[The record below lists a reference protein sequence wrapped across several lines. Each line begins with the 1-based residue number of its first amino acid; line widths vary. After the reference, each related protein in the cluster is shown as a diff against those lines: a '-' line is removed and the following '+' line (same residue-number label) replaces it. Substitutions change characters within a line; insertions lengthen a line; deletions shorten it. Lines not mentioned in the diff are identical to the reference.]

1 MAAPVKGWSTL
12 ADKQSVEAAPLA
24 ERWPAKTVYAML
36 RKTAAAYPGRPAI
49 SFQIKSGPQDKAETL
64 DWSRLADRVTRAAN
78 LFRGLGIGEG
88 DVVAYLLPNCNEVVL
103 ALLGGA
109 TAGIVN
115 PVNPLL
121 DVAQIAALL
130 RESGAKVLVTLAPFP
145 KSDIASKAHAAVALA
160 PSVETVLEVDLK
172 RYLSPPL
179 SWLIPLIRPKTP
191 RNHSARV
198 LDFNAAL
205 MAEDGAA
212 LSFTEEDGESGG
224 NRVAA
229 YFHTG
234 GTTGMPKIAQ
244 HRQRGMVYNGLIPAL
259 SVATETDVLICP
271 LPLFHVLAAYPI
283 LMACV
288 ASGAHMVMPTPAGYR
303 GEGVMDNF
311 WALVERWGVSFMVM
325 VPTAASALMQRPVK
339 ADVSSLK
346 YALCGSAPL
355 PVELFKRFEKA
366 TGVKIL
372 EGYGMTEAT
381 CIISFNPL
389 QGERKIGSVGLP
401 VPYTDV
407 KILDCE
413 TDGTIRREC
422 APDQI
427 GEICIA
433 SPAVFPGYTDE
444 ARNKGLFAEPGH
456 YLRSGDLGR
465 IDDDGYLWITG
476 RAKDL
481 IIRGG
486 HNIDPAM
493 IEEALAGHPA
503 VAFVG
508 AIGQPDAHSGELPC
522 AYVELADDATVT
534 TEELMAFAR
543 EKVPEGARERGG
555 AKIYRSDGRTA
566 EDRRRQD
573 LQTGFAQDGDHPG
586 LRRGAGQGGDRRRNR
601 GCRGQG
607 PRPGRAG
614 HANGR
619 RWGAGDRR
627 GAGPVHPALGDGRV
641 GRFIGRLL

>member
-1 MAAPVKGWSTL
+1 MAETAQNWSTL
-12 ADKQSVEAAPLA
+12 AEKKSVEAVPLA
-24 ERWPAKTVYAML
+24 ERWPAETVYAML
-36 RKTAAAYPGRPAI
+36 RQTAAAHPRRPAI
-49 SFQIKSGPQDKAETL
+49 SFQIKSGPTDKAETL
-64 DWSRLADRVTRAAN
+64 NWTQLTNMVTRAAN
-78 LFRGLGIGEG
+78 LFRRIGIGEG

-121 DVAQIAALL
+121 DVDQIAALL
-130 RESGAKVLVTLAPFP
+130 RESGAKALVTLAPFP
-145 KSDIASKAHAAVALA
+145 KTDIAQKAHAAVAMA
-160 PSVETVLEVDLK
+160 PSIETVLEVDLK

-179 SWLIPLIRPKTP
+179 SWLIPLIRPKVSYG
-191 RNHSARV
+191 HSARV

-205 MAEDGAA
+205 MAENGAE
-212 LSFTEEDGESGG
+212 LSFKEEDGD
-224 NRVAA
+224 RVAA

-244 HRQRGMVYNGLIPAL
+244 HRQQGMVYNGLIPAM
-259 SVATETDVLICP
+259 SVATEMDVLICP
-271 LPLFHVLAAYPI
+271 LPLFHVLAAYPV

-288 ASGAHMVMPTPAGYR
+288 ASGAHFVMPTPAGYR
-303 GEGVMDNF
+303 GDGVMDNF

-339 ADVSSLK
+339 SDVSSLK

-381 CIISFNPL
+381 CLVSFNPL

-433 SPAVFPGYTDE
+433 GPAVFPGYTDE

-465 IDDDGYLWITG
+465 IDGDGYLWITG

-493 IEEALAGHPA
+493 IEEAMAGHPA

-522 AYVELADDATVT
+522 AYVELADGAAATT
-534 TEELMAFAR
+534 GDLMAFAM
-543 EKVPEGARERGG
+543 EKVPEHAAVPKYIEVMDELPKTAVG
-555 AKIYRSDGRTA
+555 KI
-566 EDRRRQD
+566 
-573 LQTGFAQDGDHPG
+573 FK
-586 LRRGAGQGGDRRRNR
+586 
-601 GCRGQG
+601 
-607 PRPGRAG
+607 
-614 HANGR
+614 
-619 RWGAGDRR
+619 
-627 GAGPVHPALGDGRV
+627 PALRKMAITRIYSAALAEAGIKADIKVVEDKTRGLVARVTPRDGAAEAD
-641 GRFIGRLL
+641 IGAALGQFTPPWEMAL

>member
-1 MAAPVKGWSTL
+1 MAETAQNWSTL
-12 ADKQSVEAAPLA
+12 AEKKSVEAVPLA
-24 ERWPAKTVYAML
+24 ERWPAETVYAML
-36 RKTAAAYPGRPAI
+36 RQTAAAHPRRPAI
-49 SFQIKSGPQDKAETL
+49 SFQIKSGPTDKAETL
-64 DWSRLADRVTRAAN
+64 NWTQLTNMVTRAAN
-78 LFRGLGIGEG
+78 LFRRIGIGEG

-121 DVAQIAALL
+121 DVDQIAALL
-130 RESGAKVLVTLAPFP
+130 RESGAKALVTLAPFP
-145 KSDIASKAHAAVALA
+145 KTDIAQKAHAAVAMA
-160 PSVETVLEVDLK
+160 PSIETVLEVDLK

-179 SWLIPLIRPKTP
+179 SWLIPLIRPKVSYG
-191 RNHSARV
+191 HSARV

-205 MAEDGAA
+205 MAENGAE
-212 LSFTEEDGESGG
+212 LSFKEEDGD
-224 NRVAA
+224 RVAA

-244 HRQRGMVYNGLIPAL
+244 HRQQGMVYNGLIPAM
-259 SVATETDVLICP
+259 SVATEMDVLICP
-271 LPLFHVLAAYPI
+271 LPLFHVLAAYPV

-288 ASGAHMVMPTPAGYR
+288 ASGAHFVMPTPAGYR
-303 GEGVMDNF
+303 GDGVMDNF

-339 ADVSSLK
+339 SDVSSLK

-381 CIISFNPL
+381 CLVSFNPL

-433 SPAVFPGYTDE
+433 GPAVFPGYTDE

-465 IDDDGYLWITG
+465 IDGDGYLWITG

-493 IEEALAGHPA
+493 IEEAMAGHPA

-522 AYVELADDATVT
+522 AYVELADGAAATT
-534 TEELMAFAR
+534 GDLMAFAM
-543 EKVPEGARERGG
+543 EKVPEHAAVPKYIEVMDELPKTAVG
-555 AKIYRSDGRTA
+555 KI
-566 EDRRRQD
+566 
-573 LQTGFAQDGDHPG
+573 FK
-586 LRRGAGQGGDRRRNR
+586 
-601 GCRGQG
+601 
-607 PRPGRAG
+607 
-614 HANGR
+614 
-619 RWGAGDRR
+619 
-627 GAGPVHPALGDGRV
+627 PALRKMAMADIKVVEDKTRGLVARVTPRDGAAEAD
-641 GRFIGRLL
+641 IGAALGQFTPPWEMAL

>member
-1 MAAPVKGWSTL
+1 MAETAQNWSTL
-12 ADKQSVEAAPLA
+12 AEKKSVEAVPLA
-24 ERWPAKTVYAML
+24 ERWPAETVYAML
-36 RKTAAAYPGRPAI
+36 RQTAAAHPRRPAI
-49 SFQIKSGPQDKAETL
+49 SFQIKSGPTDKAETL
-64 DWSRLADRVTRAAN
+64 NWTQLTNMVTRAAN
-78 LFRGLGIGEG
+78 LFRRIGIGEG

-121 DVAQIAALL
+121 DQIAALL
-130 RESGAKVLVTLAPFP
+130 RESGAKALVTLAPFP
-145 KSDIASKAHAAVALA
+145 KTDIAQKAHAAVAMA
-160 PSVETVLEVDLK
+160 PSIETVLEVDLK

-179 SWLIPLIRPKTP
+179 SWLIPLIRPKVSYG
-191 RNHSARV
+191 HSARV

-205 MAEDGAA
+205 MAENGAE
-212 LSFTEEDGESGG
+212 LSFKEEDGD
-224 NRVAA
+224 RVAA

-244 HRQRGMVYNGLIPAL
+244 HRQQGMVYNGLIPAM
-259 SVATETDVLICP
+259 SVATEMDVLICP
-271 LPLFHVLAAYPI
+271 LPLFHVLAAYPV

-288 ASGAHMVMPTPAGYR
+288 ASGAHFVMPTPAGYR
-303 GEGVMDNF
+303 GDGVMDNF

-339 ADVSSLK
+339 SDVSSLK

-381 CIISFNPL
+381 CLVSFNPL

-433 SPAVFPGYTDE
+433 GPAVFPGYTDE
-444 ARNKGLFAEPGH
+444 ARNNGLFAEPGH

-465 IDDDGYLWITG
+465 IDGDGYLWITG

-493 IEEALAGHPA
+493 IEEAMAGHPA

-522 AYVELADDATVT
+522 AYVELADGAAATT
-534 TEELMAFAR
+534 GDLMAFAM
-543 EKVPEGARERGG
+543 EKVPEHAAVPKYIEVMDELPKTAVG
-555 AKIYRSDGRTA
+555 KI
-566 EDRRRQD
+566 
-573 LQTGFAQDGDHPG
+573 FK
-586 LRRGAGQGGDRRRNR
+586 
-601 GCRGQG
+601 
-607 PRPGRAG
+607 
-614 HANGR
+614 
-619 RWGAGDRR
+619 
-627 GAGPVHPALGDGRV
+627 PALRKMAITRIYSAALAEAGIKADIKVVEDKTRGLVARVTPRDGAAEAD
-641 GRFIGRLL
+641 IGAALGQFTPPWEMAL

>member
-1 MAAPVKGWSTL
+1 MSQDRTDWNTL
-12 ADKQSVEAAPLA
+12 AEKQAIEAVPLA
-24 ERWPAKTVYAML
+24 ERWPAETVYAML
-36 RKTAAAYPGRPAI
+36 QKTAEAHPGRPAI
-49 SFQIKSGPQDKAETL
+49 SFQIKSGPKDKAETL
-64 DWSRLADRVTRAAN
+64 DWSALADRVTRTAN

-88 DVVAYLLPNCNEVVL
+88 DVVAYLLPNCNETVM
-103 ALLGGA
+103 ALLGGL
-109 TAGIVN
+109 TAGIVS

-130 RESGAKVLVTLAPFP
+130 RESGARVLVTLAAFP
-145 KSDIASKAHAAVALA
+145 KTDVAQKAHAAVALV
-160 PSVETVLEVDLK
+160 PTVETVLEVDLK

-179 SWLIPLIRPKTP
+179 SWLIPLLRPKLS
-191 RNHSARV
+191 HGHKARV

-205 MAEDGAA
+205 MAEDG
-212 LSFTEEDGESGG
+212 TELGFAEGDGD
-224 NRVAA
+224 RVAA

-244 HRQRGMVYNGLIPAL
+244 HRQRGMIYNGLIPAM
-259 SVATETDVLICP
+259 SVASETDVLICP
-271 LPLFHVLAAYPI
+271 LPLFHVLGAYPI

-325 VPTAASALMQRPVK
+325 VPTAASALMQRPVGS
-339 ADVSSLK
+339 DVSSLK

-355 PVELFKRFEKA
+355 PVELFKRFEQA

-381 CIISFNPL
+381 CIIAFNPL
-389 QGERKIGSVGLP
+389 GGERKIGSVGLP

-413 TDGTIRREC
+413 SDGTVRREC
-422 APDQI
+422 TTGEI

-433 SPAVFPGYTDE
+433 GPAVFPGYTDE
-444 ARNKGLFAEPGH
+444 ARNEGLFAEPGH
-456 YLRSGDLGR
+456 YMRSGDLGR
-465 IDDDGYLWITG
+465 IDADGYVWITG

-522 AYVELADDATVT
+522 AYVELTDGAEATA
-534 TEELMAFAR
+534 EDLLAFAR
-543 EKVPEGARERGG
+543 EKVPEDAAIPKYIEVMDEMPKTAVGKVFKPALRKMAIIRVYGAALAEADIEAGIEVVEDKTRGLVARVTPQNRADE
-555 AKIYRSDGRTA
+555 AKI
-566 EDRRRQD
+566 
-573 LQTGFAQDGDHPG
+573 GDI
-586 LRRGAGQGGDRRRNR
+586 L
-601 GCRGQG
+601 
-607 PRPGRAG
+607 
-614 HANGR
+614 
-619 RWGAGDRR
+619 
-627 GAGPVHPALGDGRV
+627 
-641 GRFIGRLL
+641 GRFTRPWELAG

>member
-372 EGYGMTEAT
+372 EGYGM
-381 CIISFNPL
+381 
-389 QGERKIGSVGLP
+389 R
-401 VPYTDV
+401 
-407 KILDCE
+407 
-413 TDGTIRREC
+413 
-422 APDQI
+422 
-427 GEICIA
+427 
-433 SPAVFPGYTDE
+433 
-444 ARNKGLFAEPGH
+444 
-456 YLRSGDLGR
+456 LGR
-465 IDDDGYLWITG
+465 
-476 RAKDL
+476 
-481 IIRGG
+481 
-486 HNIDPAM
+486 PAG
-493 IEEALAGHPA
+493 ALYG
-503 VAFVG
+503 
-508 AIGQPDAHSGELPC
+508 C
-522 AYVELADDATVT
+522 
-534 TEELMAFAR
+534 
-543 EKVPEGARERGG
+543 
-555 AKIYRSDGRTA
+555 
-566 EDRRRQD
+566 ED
-573 LQTGFAQDGDHPG
+573 PG
-586 LRRGAGQGGDRRRNR
+586 LRNRRHDPARMRPRPDRRDLHRQP
-601 GCRGQG
+601 GCV
-607 PRPGRAG
+607 PRL
-614 HANGR
+614 H
-619 RWGAGDRR
+619 
-627 GAGPVHPALGDGRV
+627 
-641 GRFIGRLL
+641 

>member
-1 MAAPVKGWSTL
+1 MAETAQNWSTL
-12 ADKQSVEAAPLA
+12 AEKKSVEAVPLA
-24 ERWPAKTVYAML
+24 ERWPAETVYAML
-36 RKTAAAYPGRPAI
+36 RQTAAAHPRRPAI
-49 SFQIKSGPQDKAETL
+49 SFQIKSGPTDKAETL
-64 DWSRLADRVTRAAN
+64 NWTQLTNMVTRAAN
-78 LFRGLGIGEG
+78 LFRRIGIGEG

-121 DVAQIAALL
+121 DVDQIAALL
-130 RESGAKVLVTLAPFP
+130 RESGAKALVTLAPFP
-145 KSDIASKAHAAVALA
+145 KTDIAQKAHAAVAMA
-160 PSVETVLEVDLK
+160 PSIETVLEVDLK

-179 SWLIPLIRPKTP
+179 SWLIPLIRPKVSYG
-191 RNHSARV
+191 HSARV

-205 MAEDGAA
+205 MAENGAE
-212 LSFTEEDGESGG
+212 LSFKEEDGD
-224 NRVAA
+224 RVAA

-244 HRQRGMVYNGLIPAL
+244 HRQQGMVYNGLIPAM
-259 SVATETDVLICP
+259 SVATEMDVLICP
-271 LPLFHVLAAYPI
+271 LPLFHVLAAYPV

-288 ASGAHMVMPTPAGYR
+288 ASGAHFVMPTPAGYR
-303 GEGVMDNF
+303 GDGVMDNF

-339 ADVSSLK
+339 SDVSSLK

-381 CIISFNPL
+381 CLVSFNPL

-433 SPAVFPGYTDE
+433 GPAVFPGYTDE
-444 ARNKGLFAEPGH
+444 ARNKGLWAVRRAGALPALGRSRPDRWRRLSLDHRPCQGPDHPGRPQHRPGH
-456 YLRSGDLGR
+456 D
-465 IDDDGYLWITG
+465 
-476 RAKDL
+476 
-481 IIRGG
+481 RGG
-486 HNIDPAM
+486 DGGPPGGCLCRRHRPAGRPFRRA
-493 IEEALAGHPA
+493 ALRLCGT
-503 VAFVG
+503 G
-508 AIGQPDAHSGELPC
+508 GWR
-522 AYVELADDATVT
+522 
-534 TEELMAFAR
+534 M
-543 EKVPEGARERGG
+543 EKVPEHAAVPKYIEVMDELPKTAVG
-555 AKIYRSDGRTA
+555 KI
-566 EDRRRQD
+566 
-573 LQTGFAQDGDHPG
+573 FK
-586 LRRGAGQGGDRRRNR
+586 
-601 GCRGQG
+601 
-607 PRPGRAG
+607 
-614 HANGR
+614 
-619 RWGAGDRR
+619 
-627 GAGPVHPALGDGRV
+627 PALRKMAITRIYSAALAEAGIKADIKVVEDKTRGLVARVTPRDGAAEAD
-641 GRFIGRLL
+641 IGAALGQFTPPWEMAL

>member
-1 MAAPVKGWSTL
+1 MSQDLNAWSTL
-12 ADKQSVEAAPLA
+12 AEKQAIEAVPLA
-24 ERWPAKTVYAML
+24 ERWPAETVYAML
-36 RKTAAAYPGRPAI
+36 RKTAAAHPRRPAI
-49 SFQIKSGPQDKAETL
+49 SFQIKSGPKDKAETL
-64 DWSRLADRVTRAAN
+64 DWTTLTDRVTRTAN

-88 DVVAYLLPNCNEVVL
+88 DVVAYLLPNCNETVM
-103 ALLGGA
+103 ALLGGV

-121 DVAQIAALL
+121 DVAQIAAIL
-130 RESGAKVLVTLAPFP
+130 RESGARVLVTLASFP
-145 KSDIASKAHAAVALA
+145 KTDVAQKAHAAVALV

-179 SWLIPLIRPKTP
+179 SWLVPLLRPKLS
-191 RNHSARV
+191 HGHKARV

-212 LSFTEEDGESGG
+212 LSFEEGDGD
-224 NRVAA
+224 RVAA

-244 HRQRGMVYNGLIPAL
+244 HRQRGMVYNGMIPAM
-259 SVATETDVLICP
+259 SVASATDVLICP
-271 LPLFHVLAAYPI
+271 LPLFHVLGAYPV

-339 ADVSSLK
+339 ADVSSLR

-355 PVELFKRFEKA
+355 PVELFKRFEAA
-366 TGVKIL
+366 TGLKIL

-381 CIISFNPL
+381 CLISFNPL
-389 QGERKIGSVGLP
+389 GGERKIGSVGLP
-401 VPYTDV
+401 LPYTDV

-422 APDQI
+422 ATDAI

-456 YLRSGDLGR
+456 YMRSGDLGR
-465 IDDDGYLWITG
+465 IDADGYVWITG

-486 HNIDPAM
+486 HNIDPAL

-522 AYVELADDATVT
+522 AYVELADGATAT
-534 TEELMAFAR
+534 AEELLAFAK
-543 EKVPEGARERGG
+543 EKVPEHAAIPKYIEVLGELPKTAVGKIFKPDLRKRAIIRVYGAALAGADIEAGIEVVEDRTRGLVARVTPQNRADE
-555 AKIYRSDGRTA
+555 AKI
-566 EDRRRQD
+566 
-573 LQTGFAQDGDHPG
+573 GDI
-586 LRRGAGQGGDRRRNR
+586 L
-601 GCRGQG
+601 
-607 PRPGRAG
+607 
-614 HANGR
+614 
-619 RWGAGDRR
+619 
-627 GAGPVHPALGDGRV
+627 
-641 GRFIGRLL
+641 GRFTPPWELAG

>member
-1 MAAPVKGWSTL
+1 MSGTAQNWSTL
-12 ADKQSVEAAPLA
+12 AEKQAVESAPLA
-24 ERWPAKTVYAML
+24 ERWPAATVYAMMQ
-36 RKTAAAYPGRPAI
+36 KTAAAYPRRPAI
-49 SFQIKSGPQDKAETL
+49 SFQIKSGPKDKAETL
-64 DWSRLADRVTRAAN
+64 DWTQLADRVTRAAN

-88 DVVAYLLPNCNEVVL
+88 DVVAYLLPNCNEAVL

-121 DVAQIAALL
+121 DVGQIADLL
-130 RESGAKVLVTLAPFP
+130 RESGAKALVTLAPFP
-145 KSDIASKAHAAVALA
+145 KTDISQKAHAAVALA

-179 SWLIPLIRPKTP
+179 SWLIPLIRPKVSYG
-191 RNHSARV
+191 HSARV

-205 MAEDGAA
+205 MAENGAE
-212 LSFTEEDGESGG
+212 LSFKEEDGD
-224 NRVAA
+224 RVAA

-244 HRQRGMVYNGLIPAL
+244 HQQRGMVYNGLITAMAA
-259 SVATETDVLICP
+259 ATETDVLICP

-288 ASGAHMVMPTPAGYR
+288 ASGAHFVMPTPAGYR
-303 GEGVMDNF
+303 GDGVMDNF

-346 YALCGSAPL
+346 YALCGSAPM
-355 PVELFKRFEKA
+355 PVELFKRFEQA

-427 GEICIA
+427 GEICIS

-465 IDDDGYLWITG
+465 IDGDGYLWITG

-543 EKVPEGARERGG
+543 EKVPENAAVPKYIEVMDELPKTAVGKIFKPALRKMAITRVYGAALAKAGIDAEIEVVEDKARGLVARVTPTGG
-555 AKIYRSDGRTA
+555 AGEPEIG
-566 EDRRRQD
+566 E
-573 LQTGFAQDGDHPG
+573 
-586 LRRGAGQGGDRRRNR
+586 
-601 GCRGQG
+601 
-607 PRPGRAG
+607 
-614 HANGR
+614 
-619 RWGAGDRR
+619 
-627 GAGPVHPALGDGRV
+627 ALGQFTPPWEMAG
-641 GRFIGRLL
+641 

>member
-12 ADKQSVEAAPLA
+12 ADKQSVEAVPLA
-24 ERWPAKTVYAML
+24 ERCPGKTVYAML

-145 KSDIASKAHAAVALA
+145 KTDIASKAHAAVALA
-160 PSVETVLEVDLK
+160 PSVKTVLEVDLK

-303 GEGVMDNF
+303 GDGVMDNF

-433 SPAVFPGYTDE
+433 SPAVFPGYTDQ

-465 IDDDGYLWITG
+465 IDGDGYLWITG

-522 AYVELADDATVT
+522 AYVELADDATAT
-534 TEELMAFAR
+534 TEELMGFAR
-543 EKVPEGARERGG
+543 EKVPEHAAVPKYIEVMDELPKTAVGKIFKPDLRKMAITRVYGAALAKAGIDAAIEVVEDKTRGLVARVTPSNPAEQ
-555 AKIYRSDGRTA
+555 AKIG
-566 EDRRRQD
+566 EILGQ
-573 LQTGFAQDGDHPG
+573 FAPPWI
-586 LRRGAGQGGDRRRNR
+586 L
-601 GCRGQG
+601 
-607 PRPGRAG
+607 
-614 HANGR
+614 
-619 RWGAGDRR
+619 
-627 GAGPVHPALGDGRV
+627 V
-641 GRFIGRLL
+641 G